1 MVSHHY
7 LQDHETIITEHL
19 WWSHLLVLNCG
30 CLCSR
35 ADSLICR
42 TIMVKLV
49 VWAIACLIQLT
60 SHTWPL
66 SLQLVCNRDKYSMIK
81 ATLQRGNNNH
91 LQSLVQN
98 LMISSVLCELSDAC
112 TCIHIGIKNVTCSH
126 QWAPSVEV
134 FYSQLKITLR
144 HVQVLFVNI
153 HSCIYSACTVYGVLS
168 MCQLVTS

>member
-49 VWAIACLIQLT
+49 VWAIACLIQLA
-60 SHTWPL
+60 SHTWSL
-66 SLQLVCNRDKYSMIK
+66 SLQLVCNWDKYSMIK
-81 ATLQRGNNNH
+81 TTLQRGNNNH

-98 LMISSVLCELSDAC
+98 LMISSVLCELSHAC
-112 TCIHIGIKNVTCSH
+112 TCTTYWHKKCSH

-134 FYSQLKITLR
+134 FYSQLKTMLW
-144 HVQVLFVNI
+144 HVQVL
-153 HSCIYSACTVYGVLS
+153 SCLLIFIVVFIVPA
-168 MCQLVTS
+168 